1 MSENLKP
8 NLKPLYI
15 DTETGRL
22 KFNNEQPADGAIVAH
37 LVYSAGGELT
47 CDMNASEMIDYLQDG
62 TPVFLQTENEGEMI
76 TTGNCLA
83 STEAPDQEVVFY
95 LETRDRNLKFV
106 IKADGSVGVTDKLL
120 LLRARVYY
128 DGSAY
133 VCDKAFAEINEA
145 LQAGVPVGLH
155 LSVDGQSYLSSLAGA
170 AQDYVYFRVWG
181 PDGWGWGTV
190 TVYASESVTV
200 VWDSVKP

>member
-62 TPVFLQTENEGEMI
+62 TPVFLQVENEGEMI

-106 IKADGSVGVTDKLL
+106 IKADGSVGVTGKLL
-120 LLRARVYY
+120 PLRARVYY

-145 LQAGVPVGLH
+145 LQTGVPVDLL
-155 LSVDGQSYLSSLAGA
+155 LSADLQSYLSSLASTGEG
-170 AQDYVYFRVWG
+170 VIYFRVWS
-181 PDGWGWGTV
+181 PEGWGTV

>member
-1 MSENLKP
+1 MSK

-37 LVYSAGGELT
+37 LVHLAEGKLT

-62 TPVFLQTENEGEMI
+62 TPVFLQVENEGKMI

-83 STEAPDQEVVFY
+83 STEAPQEVVFY
-95 LETRDRNLKFV
+95 FETRDRNLKFV
-106 IKADGSVGVTDKLL
+106 IAENGSAGVTDKLL
-120 LLRARVYY
+120 PLRADVYY

-133 VCDKAFAEINEA
+133 VCDKSFDDISNA
-145 LQAGVPVGLH
+145 LKDGVPVDLH
-155 LSVDGQSYLSSLAGA
+155 LSVDGQQSYLSSLAGTA
-170 AQDYVYFRVWG
+170 KDCVYFRVWG
-181 PDGWGWGTV
+181 PDGWGTV
-190 TVYASESVTV
+190 TVYASGSVTV
-200 VWDSVKP
+200 VWDSDEP